1 MKIVFYEI
9 EDWQKPYV
17 LKALDKAD
25 VAFYDSAVNEH
36 HFPETDAEILSI
48 FVNSRLDEKV
58 LSRLPNLK
66 FVATRSTGFDHIDL
80 ELTEQKGVL
89 VSNVPSYGENTV
101 AEFTFALILGLSRK
115 LYPAVKRVREQG
127 LFSYNDLRGF
137 DLKGKILGVIGT
149 GRIGAHVI
157 SMAKGFEM
165 QVVAFDPHENSDL
178 AKKHGFNYLSL
189 NELMQT
195 ADIISVHVPYMPAT
209 HHLINENNLKLC
221 KPEAVL
227 INTARGG
234 IVDTSALVLALKQ
247 GILAGAGLDV
257 LEEEGYIIDELN
269 LLKGHPSQEQLK
281 IILADHELMQM
292 DNVLVTPHNA
302 FNTKEAML
310 RILETTLLNI
320 QAFMKGK
327 SENLVKKK

>member
-58 LSRLPNLK
+58 LPRLPNLK

-101 AEFTFALILGLSRK
+101 AEFTFALILSLSRK

-149 GRIGAHVI
+149 GRIGARVI

-165 QVVAFDPHENSDL
+165 QVVAFDLQENSDL

-327 SENLVKKK
+327 PENLVEKK